1 VYNWRILLGGV
12 ATASI
17 LTVGVA
23 APALAQSVARTD
35 LPTSSLS
42 GLTQGTGAASG
53 LLCGLAGL
61 PLVGPVVSQLSS
73 VLGASC
79 SSAGAT
85 GDVTSALTGGGSSGG
100 VTSAASSVTS
110 ILPGLSGVTSA
121 VPGLSTV
128 TSLVPGLSGLGGRA
142 IGGTDGVGAGPQFAE
157 QRRAD
162 RTAGAGH
169 DDHPLVPFPWP
180 MLARPAWHHELGR
193 PGPPRQAEPTG
204 PTRPSRADRA
214 YTPAGNRPVTWS
226 MRAQGVDRG
235 SGMMTCMTTPEGSPV
250 GVAAPSIGPVLLTAT
265 QIHDRLT
272 ELATQIDADYQ
283 GRDLVLLGVLKG
295 AMMIMADLARLLP
308 PDRVEIDW
316 ITLSSY
322 GDSTSSSGVIRML
335 KEPDLDLAGRHVLV
349 VDDITDSGLTLSWLT
364 ANLGSRGPASV
375 EVLSLLRKPELVK
388 VEVPLRYLG
397 FDIPPGF
404 IVGYGMDYAQRYRNL
419 PYIATLNLGNG

>member
-1 VYNWRILLGGV
+1 
-12 ATASI
+12 
-17 LTVGVA
+17 
-23 APALAQSVARTD
+23 
-35 LPTSSLS
+35 
-42 GLTQGTGAASG
+42 
-53 LLCGLAGL
+53 
-61 PLVGPVVSQLSS
+61 
-73 VLGASC
+73 
-79 SSAGAT
+79 
-85 GDVTSALTGGGSSGG
+85 
-100 VTSAASSVTS
+100 
-110 ILPGLSGVTSA
+110 
-121 VPGLSTV
+121 
-128 TSLVPGLSGLGGRA
+128 
-142 IGGTDGVGAGPQFAE
+142 
-157 QRRAD
+157 
-162 RTAGAGH
+162 
-169 DDHPLVPFPWP
+169 
-180 MLARPAWHHELGR
+180 
-193 PGPPRQAEPTG
+193 
-204 PTRPSRADRA
+204 
-214 YTPAGNRPVTWS
+214 
-226 MRAQGVDRG
+226 
-235 SGMMTCMTTPEGSPV
+235 MMTCMTTPEGSPI

-388 VEVPLRYLG
+388 VEVPLRCLG